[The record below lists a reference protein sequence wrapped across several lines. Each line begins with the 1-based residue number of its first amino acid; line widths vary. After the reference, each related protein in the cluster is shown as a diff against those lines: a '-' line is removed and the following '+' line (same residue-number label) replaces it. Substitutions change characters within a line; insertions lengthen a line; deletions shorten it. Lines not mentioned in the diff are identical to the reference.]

1 MYAVANTQRKGIDAY
16 FQSLK
21 KEYEAKLEGHAIP
34 TITKRRCLGYVQLT
48 EITVTDVNIESTKDL
63 VADSD
68 HYLKIEHLHAQLHGN
83 YRHNVLFIHNTG
95 DFELSIRDLNA
106 TLGPF
111 VPINIGGLPYLNQEI
126 SCTVSHQEDKIEA
139 RGGILRWLA
148 RRRLR
153 DTMKEDLEGIFCDSL
168 VEILDAQI
176 RHSLARLNLL
186 LPVNEAIT
194 VSYLLSNQPL
204 LLPSGGIRTYHLG
217 VTSVNHVGAKFT
229 PTTIESDH
237 HAIYHIHEDLMS
249 EIVHTICRQG
259 FMDG

>member
-1 MYAVANTQRKGIDAY
+1 
-16 FQSLK
+16 
-21 KEYEAKLEGHAIP
+21 
-34 TITKRRCLGYVQLT
+34 
-48 EITVTDVNIESTKDL
+48 
-63 VADSD
+63 
-68 HYLKIEHLHAQLHGN
+68 
-83 YRHNVLFIHNTG
+83 
-95 DFELSIRDLNA
+95 
-106 TLGPF
+106 
-111 VPINIGGLPYLNQEI
+111 
-126 SCTVSHQEDKIEA
+126 
-139 RGGILRWLA
+139 
-148 RRRLR
+148 
-153 DTMKEDLEGIFCDSL
+153 FCDSL

-259 FMDG
+259 FMDGNFTSNEKNVHAACQKASITVKNMEATNTANILLTLLLRFRDGDETLVTKNYTVTVLYNSRLRLFFRLKSEIVNPSDSYARFSDQIFTLLSEVIRSRISLPLPIPTGAETDRSMIKLQPDRIIFATDFVFPNG